1 MEEKQNTTM
10 SIFDY
15 LFDEGDFEIILHRIF
30 LYLDAASLESCG
42 LVCKR
47 WRKFILRLF
56 QRHVSYSPS
65 GPLNSIV
72 KFKRL
77 KIDLFNDKPLNLFT
91 GYSKAAQTFLV
102 QRSFFKSKDPIR
114 FKIHGNQS

>member
-1 MEEKQNTTM
+1 MEEYKNTTM

-15 LFDEGDFEIILHRIF
+15 LFDEGDFEIILQRIF

-56 QRHVSYSPS
+56 QRQVSYKEGFCIYFFLTRTRPKGAFIYDVRCFLGISDLPTYPNQILYYIS
-65 GPLNSIV
+65 LCS
-72 KFKRL
+72 
-77 KIDLFNDKPLNLFT
+77 KIRCSLTYLP
-91 GYSKAAQTFLV
+91 A
-102 QRSFFKSKDPIR
+102 
-114 FKIHGNQS
+114 

>member
-1 MEEKQNTTM
+1 MEEQQKTTM

-15 LFDEGDFEIILHRIF
+15 LFDEGDFEIILQRIF

-56 QRHVSYSPS
+56 QRQVSLQLIFLWFATFP
-65 GPLNSIV
+65 NH
-72 KFKRL
+72 
-77 KIDLFNDKPLNLFT
+77 NLQSQI
-91 GYSKAAQTFLV
+91 GILTFSQITYMTQLELAWV
-102 QRSFFKSKDPIR
+102 SMMHEI
-114 FKIHGNQS
+114 

>member
-1 MEEKQNTTM
+1 MEEKQNITL

-15 LFDEGDFEIILHRIF
+15 LFDEGDFEIILQRIF

-56 QRHVSYSPS
+56 QRQVSLQLISYWFATFPNYNLPS
-65 GPLNSIV
+65 QIGTL
-72 KFKRL
+72 
-77 KIDLFNDKPLNLFT
+77 
-91 GYSKAAQTFLV
+91 TFS
-102 QRSFFKSKDPIR
+102 QIR
-114 FKIHGNQS
+114 YMTELALAWVAR

>member
-1 MEEKQNTTM
+1 MEEYKNTTM

-15 LFDEGDFEIILHRIF
+15 LFDEGDFEIILQRIF

-56 QRHVSYSPS
+56 QRQVSYSLFFIGLPLFQITISRHKLAHLPFLRS
-65 GPLNSIV
+65 G
-72 KFKRL
+72 
-77 KIDLFNDKPLNLFT
+77 T
-91 GYSKAAQTFLV
+91 
-102 QRSFFKSKDPIR
+102 
-114 FKIHGNQS
+114 

>member
-1 MEEKQNTTM
+1 MEEQQNTAM

-15 LFDEGDFEIILHRIF
+15 LFDEGDFEIILQRIF

-56 QRHVSYSPS
+56 QRQVS
-65 GPLNSIV
+65 LQLI
-72 KFKRL
+72 FL
-77 KIDLFNDKPLNLFT
+77 WF
-91 GYSKAAQTFLV
+91 ATF
-102 QRSFFKSKDPIR
+102 P
-114 FKIHGNQS
+114 NQNPQSQIGILTFSQITYKTWVSMINEIYNITSDTRGKLAN